1 MRFRIILLLVMMLS
15 VSLAGAASVPTSE
28 AEKLHEAE
36 QLVRLSLTD
45 RVMTNVQDNYTNQ
58 LGAVLTAQKVPSD
71 YAEKLIDE
79 ELQALAD
86 SEHQR
91 LLDALVP
98 IYRRYYTADEIH
110 QLLSF
115 YQTEVARKS
124 IRVSG
129 MIAAEGQQFV
139 RLWNE
144 NFEMDLLERVKARLR
159 ESGITIE

>member
-1 MRFRIILLLVMMLS
+1 MRLLIIILIAMSLT
-15 VSLAGAASVPTSE
+15 VSLAVAESAPTTE
-28 AEKLHEAE
+28 ADKVREAE

-45 RVMTNVQDNYTNQ
+45 RIMTNVQDNYTNQ
-58 LGAVLTAQKVPSD
+58 LGAVLTAQDVPVED
-71 YAEKLIDE
+71 AARLIEAEML
-79 ELQALAD
+79 ALAD

-144 NFEMDLLERVKARLR
+144 NFEQELLERVKSRLR
-159 ESGITIE
+159 EAGIMIE

>member
-1 MRFRIILLLVMMLS
+1 MRFLIILLLAMTLS
-15 VSLAGAASVPTSE
+15 VNLAGAASVPTTE
-28 AEKLHEAE
+28 ADKVREAE

-45 RVMTNVQDNYTNQ
+45 RIMTNVQDNYTNQ
-58 LGAVLTAQKVPSD
+58 LGAVLTAQDVPGED
-71 YAEKLIDE
+71 AARLIEAEML
-79 ELQALAD
+79 ALAD

-144 NFEMDLLERVKARLR
+144 NFEQELLERVKSRLR
-159 ESGITIE
+159 EAGIMIE

>member
-1 MRFRIILLLVMMLS
+1 MRLLIILLLAMTWLTS
-15 VSLAGAASVPTSE
+15 VAIAETVPTTEAGKVRE
-28 AEKLHEAE
+28 AEL
-36 QLVRLSLTD
+36 LVRLSLTD

-58 LGAVLTAQKVPSD
+58 LGAVLTAQEVP
-71 YAEKLIDE
+71 AEDAARLIDE
-79 ELQALAD
+79 EMQALAD

-144 NFEMDLLERVKARLR
+144 NFEQELLERVKSRLR
-159 ESGITIE
+159 EAGIMIE

>member
-1 MRFRIILLLVMMLS
+1 MRFLIILLLAMTLS
-15 VSLAGAASVPTSE
+15 VNLAGAETVPTTE
-28 AEKLHEAE
+28 ADKVREAE

-45 RVMTNVQDNYTNQ
+45 RIMTNVQDNYTNQ
-58 LGAVLTAQKVPSD
+58 LGAVLTAQDVPVED
-71 YAEKLIDE
+71 AARLIEAEML
-79 ELQALAD
+79 ALAD

-144 NFEMDLLERVKARLR
+144 NFEQELLERVKSRLR
-159 ESGITIE
+159 EAGITIE

>member
-1 MRFRIILLLVMMLS
+1 MRFLIILMLAMMLS
-15 VSLAGAASVPTSE
+15 VSVAGAASVPTTE
-28 AEKLHEAE
+28 AEKVREAE

-58 LGAVLTAQKVPSD
+58 LGSVLTAQKVPIED
-71 YAEKLIDE
+71 AEKLIDE

-144 NFEMDLLERVKARLR
+144 NFEQELLDRIKARLK

>member
-1 MRFRIILLLVMMLS
+1 MRLLIILLLAMTWSTS
-15 VSLAGAASVPTSE
+15 VAIAETVPTTEAGKVRE
-28 AEKLHEAE
+28 AEL
-36 QLVRLSLTD
+36 LVRLSLTD

-58 LGAVLTAQKVPSD
+58 LGAVLTAQEVP
-71 YAEKLIDE
+71 AEDAARLIDE
-79 ELQALAD
+79 EMQALAD

-144 NFEMDLLERVKARLR
+144 NFEQELLERVKSRLR
-159 ESGITIE
+159 EAGIMIE

>member
-1 MRFRIILLLVMMLS
+1 MRLLIIILLAMTLS

-36 QLVRLSLTD
+36 QLVRLSLTE
-45 RVMTNVQDNYTNQ
+45 RIMTNVQDNYTNQ
-58 LGAVLTAQKVPSD
+58 LGAVLTAQNVS
-71 YAEKLIDE
+71 AEDAAKLIE
-79 ELQALAD
+79 KEMQALAD

-129 MIAAEGQQFV
+129 MIAAESQQFV

-144 NFEMDLLERVKARLR
+144 NFEQQLLERVKARLG
-159 ESGITIE
+159 EAGVTIE

>member
-1 MRFRIILLLVMMLS
+1 MTLS
-15 VSLAGAASVPTSE
+15 ASAAGAASVPTTE
-28 AEKLHEAE
+28 DGKLREAE

-45 RVMTNVQDNYTNQ
+45 RIMTNVQDNYTNQ
-58 LGAVLTAQKVPSD
+58 LGAVLTAQDVP
-71 YAEKLIDE
+71 AEDAAKLIDE
-79 ELQALAD
+79 EMRALAD

-144 NFEMDLLERVKARLR
+144 NFEQELLERVKSRLR
-159 ESGITIE
+159 EAGIMIE

>member
-1 MRFRIILLLVMMLS
+1 MRFLIILMLAMMLS
-15 VSLAGAASVPTSE
+15 VSVAGAASVPTTE
-28 AEKLHEAE
+28 AEKVREAE

-58 LGAVLTAQKVPSD
+58 LGSVLTAQKVPIED
-71 YAEKLIDE
+71 AEKLIDE

-144 NFEMDLLERVKARLR
+144 NFEQELLDRIKARLK
-159 ESGITIE
+159 ESGVTIE